1 MVKTFLRL
9 TAFLITLIG
18 TQASFAKEVVV
29 LVPGFFNTFTPEYFS
44 QDIIN
49 SFTQKGFQVYIAQGL
64 NPIGT
69 IEDNGTRLENFFQQ
83 VEKNENHHVVF
94 NVVAH
99 SAGGFYS
106 LWLAGRQKFEIKNIL
121 TVSTPYKG
129 IEFVQTWLERSIL
142 FRAVTDLARLDG
154 LVELTAPGVKNFMDT
169 VRISAQTK
177 VFAFGG
183 FQNKGLDF
191 TDARQMSIPL
201 RITDHFITGISDGI
215 VGFSSAMGI
224 GDLKT
229 TANTYAQQFKD
240 EKFMINLEHWEQVL
254 DARSFL
260 ILGIRNTNVI
270 RNEQIRFYSGLADLL
285 TTLK

>member
-254 DARSFL
+254 DSRSFL